1 MHLKSG
7 DSFRGLVNALGSAGA
22 SVGSTNSWSLVF
34 HLAAWRK
41 HEQVEVGELRCE
53 MAVGK
58 PELTEAMKR
67 IDAYSIVDIRV
78 ADLTAKNVVV
88 MSSVE
93 IHAEEDTEL
102 TGIRE
107 ALQIPVRLNSQD
119 FGQLELDRRFGDYSG
134 EVDWWGSHV
143 TLTLTCADHELT
155 EAVLAS
161 ANTLF
166 EAKEKWCAKIKQ
178 FAADQLLD
186 LKNDNWLHEDE
197 GEVSQ
202 AEFISCMTLTEVLI
216 DESGDFTFYYDDGD
230 LFWGHSISVSGNLK
244 QGLLEA
250 GI

>member
-1 MHLKSG
+1 MQLKSG
-7 DSFRGLVNALGSAGA
+7 DSFRGLVNALGSGGT
-22 SVGSTNSWSLVF
+22 SVGSTDSWSLVF

-41 HEQVEVGELRCE
+41 HEQVEAGELRCE
-53 MAVGK
+53 MPVAK
-58 PELTEAMKR
+58 PELSEAMKR

-78 ADLTAKNVVV
+78 ADLTAGDVVV
-88 MSSVE
+88 VSSVE

-102 TGIRE
+102 ADIRE
-107 ALQIPVRLNSQD
+107 ALQIPVRLNTQD

-143 TLTLTCADHELT
+143 KLSLTCADHELT
-155 EAVLAS
+155 DAVLAS
-161 ANTLF
+161 ASTLF
-166 EAKEKWCAKIKQ
+166 RAKEKWCGKIKQ

-230 LFWGHSISVSGNLK
+230 LFWGHSVAVSGNLK